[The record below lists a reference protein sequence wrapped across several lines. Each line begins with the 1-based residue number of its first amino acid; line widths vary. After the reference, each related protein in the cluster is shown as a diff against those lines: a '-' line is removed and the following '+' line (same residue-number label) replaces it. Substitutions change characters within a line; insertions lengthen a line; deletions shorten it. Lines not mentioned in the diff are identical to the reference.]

1 MYIYSDTS
9 RYNCFWLQIFQF
21 MNQVLKKYLFRDA
34 TKSSR
39 YKSNKTQSQKKIT
52 KCTEIKVLSLPTL

>member
-21 MNQVLKKYLFRDA
+21 INQVLKKYLFRDT

-39 YKSNKTQSQKKIT
+39 YKSNKTQSQKKLQNVQKL
-52 KCTEIKVLSLPTL
+52 KC